1 MVSPLIA
8 LQDEQVNTFK
18 DEFKLDAVAVNS
30 SHGGCSPEL
39 MANVN
44 GGKWQIVIISPE
56 MLLSKR
62 FIDGVLRNAE
72 FRKRILKVAVD
83 EAHVVSHW
91 GDGFRKKYGE
101 LGMVRAL
108 LPPGVPMLAMS
119 ATLPARVPNVSLVV
133 RAIENPLNS
142 YRDLD
147 FIIPSNICSN
157 EQIPKTFLY
166 ADNVIKGVDI
176 EDHLTELLP
185 SEMQALG
192 IIRVYSSAFSHEY
205 RAEVMRLF
213 RIGKV
218 RVLICTD
225 AAGMGCNLPDVDL
238 VVQWKLPGTISS
250 FVQRAGRAARAP
262 NHRGLAVLL
271 VEKSAYAEELGALQ
285 ELLEDTAKK
294 SGKKK
299 KPGGAAAQ
307 KKTSAKDKRQY
318 AEIHGVNR
326 GSYRGKKDHVYLK
339 SEPPIDETALNEGLF
354 VLVQTGICRRQVL
367 TKIFKNKE
375 PELAEGVACCDLCD
389 PTLLDKTRPGAP
401 QTASRQS
408 IIRKG
413 LVHKETM
420 SELHKWRTEIFKR
433 DFSSMLFGPSGVLK
447 DETVELLASVGPI
460 KTLARLDKVL
470 GGQWS
475 WREKYGP
482 SLVETLAVLEIP
494 FIPKPK
500 KEKSKAVKRAERP
513 NKRSSHAALTPHSS
527 APQLT
532 ATASLTSTTTPRSVS
547 PLPRR
552 AQAPP
557 VVPQS
562 QSPQLSSNPYAA
574 LLSRNPN
581 PRPTPTP
588 KPRPKPRPLVHS
600 AQSGSELSNLAPGQR
615 EGVWVTP
622 GASSSTSAHWPPMQ
636 SPHDPS
642 PSHTP
647 SNPIPHRPLNA
658 FPRGYMPHAMPS
670 THPSLIWTTQRQSH
684 NQLNYHSQ
692 SSESSSSYTESPFYT
707 ESSPSYSPYHQFQ
720 SYPTPQQQPISQ
732 PDHSHS
738 HPTSSLDPQAPSSPY
753 IHPSNYPLE
762 FTFQPPYQP
771 SETPHNNTR
780 YSGPSQL
787 NSSHFAPDST
797 PYLPPPPP
805 Q

>member
-1 MVSPLIA
+1 MEQPRDISRPLIA

-119 ATLPARVPNVSLVV
+119 ATLPAQVRKDVLEKLQYGKEHEFLNVGNDRPNVSLVV

-147 FIIPSNICSN
+147 FIIPSNISNN

-166 ADNVIKGVDI
+166 ADN
-176 EDHLTELLP
+176 LLP
-185 SEMQALG
+185 SEMQAL
-192 IIRVYSSAFSHEY
+192 AFSHEY
-205 RAEVMRLF
+205 RAEVMHLF

-225 AAGMGCNLPDVDL
+225 AAGMGCNLPNVDL

-285 ELLEDTAKK
+285 ELLEDTAIK

-326 GSYRGKKDHVYLK
+326 GSYGGKKDHVYLK
-339 SEPPIDETALNEGLF
+339 SEPPIDETASNEGLF

-401 QTASRQS
+401 QTASRRS

-420 SELHKWRTEIFKR
+420 SELNKWRTEIFKR

-532 ATASLTSTTTPRSVS
+532 TTASLTSTTTPRSVS

-557 VVPQS
+557 VT
-562 QSPQLSSNPYAA
+562 SSN
-574 LLSRNPN
+574 LF
-581 PRPTPTP
+581 
-588 KPRPKPRPLVHS
+588 
-600 AQSGSELSNLAPGQR
+600 
-615 EGVWVTP
+615 
-622 GASSSTSAHWPPMQ
+622 
-636 SPHDPS
+636 
-642 PSHTP
+642 
-647 SNPIPHRPLNA
+647 I
-658 FPRGYMPHAMPS
+658 
-670 THPSLIWTTQRQSH
+670 
-684 NQLNYHSQ
+684 
-692 SSESSSSYTESPFYT
+692 
-707 ESSPSYSPYHQFQ
+707 
-720 SYPTPQQQPISQ
+720 
-732 PDHSHS
+732 
-738 HPTSSLDPQAPSSPY
+738 
-753 IHPSNYPLE
+753 
-762 FTFQPPYQP
+762 
-771 SETPHNNTR
+771 
-780 YSGPSQL
+780 
-787 NSSHFAPDST
+787 
-797 PYLPPPPP
+797 
-805 Q
+805 